1 MNIDAKSLNAEQAPR
16 ESSSNRRWRT
26 KHRGRRSKP
35 PRQLDDAGALGL
47 GIVNAAEDREYPAHG
62 CTLSGCSLSNLSLS
76 PFPPLEVLLQRRTE
90 TGMMMDGEKVAE
102 AEEAALAPGDPV
114 SFIYWIQWEREE
126 RRSIRAVDS
135 DNIFRDSLL
144 LD

>member
-1 MNIDAKSLNAEQAPR
+1 
-16 ESSSNRRWRT
+16 
-26 KHRGRRSKP
+26 
-35 PRQLDDAGALGL
+35 
-47 GIVNAAEDREYPAHG
+47 
-62 CTLSGCSLSNLSLS
+62 
-76 PFPPLEVLLQRRTE
+76 
-90 TGMMMDGEKVAE
+90 MMDGEKVAE